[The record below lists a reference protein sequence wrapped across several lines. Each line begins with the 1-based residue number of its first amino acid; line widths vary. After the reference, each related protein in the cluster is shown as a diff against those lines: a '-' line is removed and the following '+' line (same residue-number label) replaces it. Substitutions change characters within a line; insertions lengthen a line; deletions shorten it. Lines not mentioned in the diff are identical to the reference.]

1 MEQTKSY
8 AGNHV
13 QNTDGVG
20 TLDQQTKEW
29 LDQVYGKIE
38 TKMEWVSEKSKD
50 KIPYLTING
59 VHDDRSDLSKK
70 WNENDGLN
78 WWTNGFWG
86 GILWMLYHAT
96 GKTRFAEIARIS
108 EEKMDAC
115 FNDYYGLHHDVG
127 FMWRPTAAADYDLTQ
142 NPESRKRALH
152 AANLLAGRFNPVGNY
167 IRAWN
172 DIPGSSDD
180 TRGWAIIDCMLN
192 LSLLYWASEETGD
205 PRFRQIAMLHADMA
219 QKYFVRP
226 DGDRRICALVWRS
239 GLCTRIFLDTWPGLG
254 CLWFYDQL
262 YSYGQKGIS
271 SHGKAYCSLYHRKY
285 TRRWHHSS

>member
-86 GILWMLYHAT
+86 GMMWQLYKAT
-96 GKTRFAEIARIS
+96 GEEIYRENA
-108 EEKMDAC
+108 
-115 FNDYYGLHHDVG
+115 
-127 FMWRPTAAADYDLTQ
+127 
-142 NPESRKRALH
+142 
-152 AANLLAGRFNPVGNY
+152 
-167 IRAWN
+167 
-172 DIPGSSDD
+172 
-180 TRGWAIIDCMLN
+180 
-192 LSLLYWASEETGD
+192 EETEESW
-205 PRFRQIAMLHADMA
+205 M
-219 QKYFVRP
+219 
-226 DGDRRICALVWRS
+226 RR
-239 GLCTRIFLDTWPGLG
+239 
-254 CLWFYDQL
+254 
-262 YSYGQKGIS
+262 
-271 SHGKAYCSLYHRKY
+271 
-285 TRRWHHSS
+285 